1 MEAQMEISKLKRE
14 KQMYSMVSQG
24 YEKMTK
30 EYRDEVRQLKERLSI
45 MKAMAGTHI
54 QDMNEIHDDYRT
66 MIVKLKDE
74 ITELKEQIDGDGLWG
89 VNQGLKK
96 EKLDLIKQYKRV
108 VKENSELKEFIN
120 QHKVNVV
127 KLDDTKKFIEGDFIS
142 TEYTTNRDDGFPE
155 TTETINLY
163 IQKRTPKTLLVM
175 RANGLNGTE
184 RYKIHLDDN
193 GNEYIKLFHNFNVG
207 A

>member
-1 MEAQMEISKLKRE
+1 MEAQMEISKLTRE
-14 KQMYSMVSQG
+14 NKHYSMVCVG

-30 EYRDEVRQLKERLSI
+30 EYRDEVKQLKERLSI

-66 MIVKLKDE
+66 IIVKLKDE

-127 KLDDTKKFIEGDFIS
+127 KLDDKKKFIEGDFIS

-163 IQKRTPKTLLVM
+163 IEKRTPKTLLVM
-175 RANGLNGTE
+175 RANGLTRSE
-184 RYKIHLDDN
+184 RYKIHLDDD

>member
-14 KQMYSMVSQG
+14 NKHYSIVCEG

-30 EYRDEVRQLKERLSI
+30 EYRDEVKQLKERLSI

-96 EKLDLIKQYKRV
+96 EKLDLI
-108 VKENSELKEFIN
+108 KENSELKEFIN

-184 RYKIHLDDN
+184 RYKIHLDDD